1 MKKLILLSIILIVG
15 CAPTTANY
23 YIGMTKEEFTDNN
36 SNNSS
41 IQKEYYI
48 GVPPEPDFDE
58 RITIYYEY
66 EKSIGAWFDIFGL
79 FTNYSL
85 FFFDDSLYVVKH
97 GASKVI
103 AVDSSRAEY
112 IKSLRKQKTKVGLS
126 WRWRK

>member
-1 MKKLILLSIILIVG
+1 MIRRLIILLLIVG
-15 CAPTTANY
+15 CAPTTSTF
-23 YIGMTKEEFTDNN
+23 YIGMTEKEFTDKN
-36 SNNSS
+36 SNNPS
-41 IQKEYYI
+41 IQEEYYI
-48 GVPPEPDFDE
+48 GAPPEPDFDK
-58 RITIYYEY
+58 RITVYYEY

-97 GASKVI
+97 GAGKVI

>member
-1 MKKLILLSIILIVG
+1 MKKLLLIVLLIVG
-15 CAPTTANY
+15 CAPTTSTF

-85 FFFDDSLYVVKH
+85 FFFDDTLYLVKH
-97 GASKVI
+97 GAKKVI
-103 AVDSSRAEY
+103 EVDSNRAEY
-112 IKSLRKQKTKVGLS
+112 INSLRKQKQKVGIS
-126 WRWRK
+126 WRK